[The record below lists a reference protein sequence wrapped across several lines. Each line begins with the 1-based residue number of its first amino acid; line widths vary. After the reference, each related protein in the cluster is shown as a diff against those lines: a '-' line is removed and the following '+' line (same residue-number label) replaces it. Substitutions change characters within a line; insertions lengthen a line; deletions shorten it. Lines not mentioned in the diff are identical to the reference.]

1 MLRGGRTLYHLGYL
15 QTNPDCTAC
24 HLSDFNCTIIPFGE
38 RDCSFET
45 SASDIE
51 LSWRIR
57 VCKLKQAPSSRSFW
71 RRVRRNST
79 PSLVRRFPL
88 RPNTLRLL
96 KLGRTSTRPLKLLSS
111 IPVLPNPS
119 FSSLTVLRLAS
130 SICTTST
137 SLSPIFCSLPSVLH
151 LLDSRALTVK
161 MGLSPRAS
169 PLSPLHPP
177 SAGRST
183 CMEDRSKSLFFR
195 SISSR
200 LLPPLFTCSAVTTA
214 SA

>member
-137 SLSPIFCSLPSVLH
+137 SLSPIL
-151 LLDSRALTVK
+151 VK